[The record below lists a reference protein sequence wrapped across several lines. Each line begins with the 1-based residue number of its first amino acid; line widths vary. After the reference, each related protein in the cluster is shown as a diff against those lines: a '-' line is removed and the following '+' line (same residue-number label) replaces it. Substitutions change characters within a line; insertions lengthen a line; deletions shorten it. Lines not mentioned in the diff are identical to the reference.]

1 MEEGPDMAR
10 NKVTVIGAGNVGA
23 TTAQRIAE
31 AGLADVVLVDIV
43 EGLPQ
48 GKGLDLAEAAPVVSH
63 DARIIGT
70 NDYAETA
77 GSDVIVVTSGL
88 ARQPGMSRDD
98 LLMKNAGIVKA
109 VVQASAAQSP
119 DAVLIVVTNPLDA
132 MCQVASAEA
141 GFPRERVIGMAGV
154 LDTARFRTFLA
165 WELGVSVRD
174 VTGFVLGG
182 HGDQMVPVTSYT
194 NVAGIPIA
202 DLIPAPR
209 LAEIVQRTR
218 DGGAEVVK
226 LLKSGSAYYAPSASI
241 CEMVDSIVLDQKRVL
256 PCAALLA
263 GEYGLNG
270 LYMGVPCRL
279 GSGGLEEVIQIDLSA
294 EERAELERSAAA
306 VRELIAVMGL

>member
-1 MEEGPDMAR
+1 MSR
-10 NKVTVIGAGNVGA
+10 TKITVVGAGNVGA
-23 TTAQRIAE
+23 TTAQRLAE
-31 AGLADVVLVDIV
+31 RGYADVVLVDIV

-48 GKGLDLAEAAPVVSH
+48 GKALDLNQSAPAIGYEPTVV
-63 DARIIGT
+63 GT
-70 NDYAETA
+70 NGYEETA
-77 GSDVIVVTSGL
+77 GSSICIITSGR
-88 ARQPGMSRDD
+88 ARTPGMSRDD
-98 LLMKNAGIVKA
+98 LLRTNQAIVADVTKNLVEH
-109 VVQASAAQSP
+109 SP
-119 DAVLIVVTNPLDA
+119 ESILIVVTNPLDA
-132 MCQVASAEA
+132 MCQVASAESK
-141 GFPRERVIGMAGV
+141 FPRQRVFGMAGV

-241 CEMVDSIVLDQKRVL
+241 CEMVDSVVLDQKRVL
-256 PCAALLA
+256 PCAALLS
-263 GEYGLNG
+263 GEYGLDG

-294 EERAELERSAAA
+294 EERAELERSAAG